1 MDGKARLSESGKI
14 VQTVWEELPE
24 HYSHVELDEWVVMP
38 NHVHAIIE
46 LPGKIDDGGGT
57 IRDAGGRF
65 DFNDYPLISS
75 PPCPN
80 MKDAFFYIFFSDY
93 KVLLLFVSQFFM
105 A

>member
-46 LPGKIDDGGGT
+46 L
-57 IRDAGGRF
+57 RD
-65 DFNDYPLISS
+65 NDSVG
-75 PPCPN
+75 
-80 MKDAFFYIFFSDY
+80 AYIKSAH
-93 KVLLLFVSQFFM
+93 SRNAQINIEQ
-105 A
+105 